1 MPNRRDFIRGV
12 AGVTAGMLAA
22 GRGLLD
28 AMAQPGQDR
37 GQGRG
42 QGQAEASDA
51 SVVHRDV
58 RVGGKRVKVIDVHAH
73 ATIPEIAEV
82 VKGTPLERYA
92 QGGRA
97 LGPDRIRELDK
108 RGIDIQVLDIN
119 AFWWYA
125 ADRDLA
131 AKIVDVHDRGLAAWC
146 NSNHDRFLALT
157 SPTLQF
163 PDLAAQQLEHAV
175 KNLGM
180 VGAAV
185 AGHVQGEPLSDSKY
199 DPFWAKAQELDV
211 MVFMHPNNAE
221 NVTKEGGLKG
231 RGDLGNIIGNPL
243 ETSLFLSHMIYD
255 GTLDRFPNLKL
266 CAAHAGGYLP
276 SYLGRTQVACDVR
289 QNAGCLNKK
298 KPSEYLK
305 QQIYVDS
312 MVFSPEGVRHL
323 VAEVGASQVVYG
335 TDIPLVWPDTID
347 SILGAQITDAEKV
360 EPIGKHGIDDIQLF
374 ARGRRANPK
383 HRSEQQEECPGR
395 PRLRR
400 T

>member
-1 MPNRRDFIRGV
+1 MPNRWDFIKGV
-12 AGVTAGMLAA
+12 AGVTAGMLAT
-22 GRGLLD
+22 GQGLLE
-28 AMAQPGQDR
+28 AALQPAQGR

-51 SVVHRDV
+51 PVVHRDV

-73 ATIPEIAEV
+73 ATIPEVADV
-82 VKGTPLERYA
+82 LKGTALERYA

-119 AFWWYA
+119 TFWWYA

-146 NSNHDRFLALT
+146 NSNHDRFVALT

-185 AGHVQGEPLSDSKY
+185 AGHVQGEPLSDPKY
-199 DPFWAKAQELDV
+199 DPFWAKAQELGV

-243 ETSLFLSHMIYD
+243 ETGLFLSHMIYD

-266 CAAHAGGYLP
+266 CAAHAGGYMP
-276 SYLGRTQVACDVR
+276 SYLGRTEVACDVR

-312 MVFSPEGVRHL
+312 MVFSAEGVRHL
-323 VAEVGASQVVYG
+323 VAEVGANQVVYG

-347 SILGAQITDAEKV
+347 AILGAQITDA
-360 EPIGKHGIDDIQLF
+360 GKEAILGGNLT
-374 ARGRRANPK
+374 K
-383 HRSEQQEECPGR
+383 LL
-395 PRLRR
+395 RLK

>member
-1 MPNRRDFIRGV
+1 MKEESMPNRRDFIRSV
-12 AGVTAGMLAA
+12 AGTTVGVLAT
-22 GRGLLD
+22 GRGFLD
-28 AMAQPGQDR
+28 AAQPV
-37 GQGRG
+37 QGRG
-42 QGQAEASDA
+42 QGQPRQSADA
-51 SVVHRDV
+51 PVTHRDV
-58 RVGGKRVKVIDVHAH
+58 RLGGKRVKVIDVHAH
-73 ATIPEIAEV
+73 ATIPEVADV
-82 VKGTPLERYA
+82 VKGTPLARYA

-97 LGPDRIRELDK
+97 LGPERIQELDK

-119 AFWWYA
+119 TFWWYA

-146 NSNHDRFLALT
+146 DTHHDRFVALT

-175 KNLGM
+175 KDLGM
-180 VGAAV
+180 VGAAIG
-185 AGHVQGEPLSDSKY
+185 GHVHGEPLSEPNY

-221 NVTKEGGLKG
+221 NVTKEDGLKG

-243 ETSLFLSHMIYD
+243 ETTLFLSHMIYD

-266 CAAHAGGYLP
+266 CAAHAGGYMP
-276 SYLGRTQVACDVR
+276 SYLGRTEVACDVR
-289 QNAGCLNKK
+289 QNAGCVNKK

-347 SILGAQITDAEKV
+347 AILGAQITDAEK
-360 EPIGKHGIDDIQLF
+360 EAILGGNLSKLL
-374 ARGRRANPK
+374 
-383 HRSEQQEECPGR
+383 
-395 PRLRR
+395 RLK